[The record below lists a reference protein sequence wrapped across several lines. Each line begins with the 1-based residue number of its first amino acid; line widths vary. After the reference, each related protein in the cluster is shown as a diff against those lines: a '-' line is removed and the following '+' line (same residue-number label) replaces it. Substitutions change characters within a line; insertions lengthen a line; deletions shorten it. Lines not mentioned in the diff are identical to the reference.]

1 MIIASNAINSITQI
15 NDAQGT
21 HVDDIFQDNT
31 GSFSQVM
38 TLNND
43 CDATTF
49 TDNGDNT
56 AVCSNFFAQNYLG
69 PVGQLNDA
77 TGLDDVLID
86 QDNNVAVSQDLSA
99 NNDCDSTA
107 TNYAECGNDF
117 PLNSIS
123 EYNTDKRCHR

>member
-1 MIIASNAINSITQI
+1 MQNFIESITQK
-15 NDAQGT
+15 NDAHGT

-49 TDNGDNT
+49 SFSGDNF
-56 AVCSNFFAQNYLG
+56 ANCGNDFAQNFIG
-69 PVGQLNDA
+69 PVDQTNTA

-86 QDNNVAVSQDLSA
+86 QDNSVAVSQDISA
-99 NNDCDSTA
+99 SNDCDATA
-107 TNYAECGNDF
+107 TNIA
-117 PLNSIS
+117 PV
-123 EYNTDKRCHR
+123 